1 MNIPVRYDLVKI
13 NCGYDGHDHVMEPCE
28 DGEWVRWEEADIAIR
43 DAKLDTVRALIPEIV
58 KPQNPY
64 REGRWD
70 GTSSEVEMDDR
81 FHGWNAGFPGGGLI
95 RSCRSAAYEEGL
107 QAGILARK
115 NYTPKP
121 KFDNVSCS
129 QCQRSFGPGE
139 HGFSHCENHKGMAGT
154 R

>member
-81 FHGWNAGFPGGGLI
+81 FHGWNDGFRGAV
-95 RSCRSAAYEEGL
+95 RSCRSAAYTEGL

-121 KFDNVSCS
+121 
-129 QCQRSFGPGE
+129 
-139 HGFSHCENHKGMAGT
+139 
-154 R
+154 